1 MDAIVP
7 KDLDE
12 EIFNDRVAGLS
23 AREIATKYHVTVPEV
38 NEALDRRPG

>member
-12 EIFNDRVAGLS
+12 EIFNDRVPGLS
-23 AREIATKYHVTVPEV
+23 AREIASGRSLR
-38 NEALDRRPG
+38 NIM